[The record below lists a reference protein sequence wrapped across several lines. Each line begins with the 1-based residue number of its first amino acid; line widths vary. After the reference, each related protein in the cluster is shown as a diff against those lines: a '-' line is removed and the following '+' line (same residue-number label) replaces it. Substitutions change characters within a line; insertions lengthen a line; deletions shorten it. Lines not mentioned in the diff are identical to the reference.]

1 MSLSECCRKIIV
13 HDCLALR
20 KKTVTLLQ
28 SGYLVT
34 DTDVCAKCHSPIYS
48 SGFIDEPKGGKTAYD
63 DDPSNWTI
71 SRIGGQP

>member
-28 SGYLVT
+28 RGYLVKGSLLLWSHFSYVSTFFSTET
-34 DTDVCAKCHSPIYS
+34 DFCAKCHTPVYSP
-48 SGFIDEPKGGKTAYD
+48 GKFF
-63 DDPSNWTI
+63 
-71 SRIGGQP
+71 